1 MESLDLR
8 EKPEL
13 LSERAFEKAVNLVLS
28 GLSSSQFRN
37 YFGELRDIERQVEAK
52 RMDWPSVRLRLHL
65 LKARLAYGRRKNGG
79 KVSKEFYDLFDWLL
93 NIAETSYQSFEEAL
107 LYIEAILAYFYPL
120 EELFDKIKKNKQI
133 LDKEKEFKK
142 RAREE
147 YMRGAK

>member
-1 MESLDLR
+1 
-8 EKPEL
+8 
-13 LSERAFEKAVNLVLS
+13 
-28 GLSSSQFRN
+28 
-37 YFGELRDIERQVEAK
+37 
-52 RMDWPSVRLRLHL
+52 MDWPSVRLRLHL
-65 LKARLAYGRRKNGG
+65 LKARLAYGRRKKGG
-79 KVSKEFYDLFDWLL
+79 KVSKEFYDLFDRLL